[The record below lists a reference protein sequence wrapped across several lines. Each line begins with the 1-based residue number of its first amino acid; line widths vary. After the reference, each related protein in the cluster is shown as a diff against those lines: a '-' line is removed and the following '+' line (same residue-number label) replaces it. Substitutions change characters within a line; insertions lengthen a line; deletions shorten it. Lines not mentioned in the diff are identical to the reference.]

1 MQNIWF
7 SMRIQSRFSSLIF
20 LSALSV
26 LAISVPGTVAAQG
39 VVSVEEGQRIEA
51 VRILITN
58 PGLNAAE
65 NQRIED
71 QARRTLSLFPGERF
85 SREAF
90 DFLMSRVRRS
100 ASLSGADYTVDFGPS
115 GGIVI
120 EVLLT
125 LKDGAAVTDTKGAL
139 AGGGGSDFP
148 VLYEADGTFVK
159 MKLEMF
165 GLHYSNTNAWYGRP
179 DLMLAGNP
187 LVVGN
192 PSGKGYEDWIEAYVH
207 AGVYGITPISDKTY
221 IYGSLSAMLTASTG
235 QELFTDETR
244 SYFGVEE
251 AYAGIVTGN
260 TTESGDRW
268 TFNTNYGRQ
277 RFTLADGFLIANT
290 AFNGHDR
297 AALQANARW
306 ASDALALMQF
316 RFNETKVELFQVD
329 PDELPILDSKTKING
344 INIEDSSLPGTTL
357 AASHLRVPQSSTG
370 YFLPDGTRLSRLG
383 LRVTDVRA
391 RWQPNPTGLAG
402 PYIAGEYAWQ
412 SNSNFAMHATGYF
425 GEFGYAFAKAPWTPT
440 FSYRYS
446 RFSGDDANTSD
457 RYERWDPLLSGGNGE
472 QWVQGINHF
481 KVVQIGNV
489 AAQRFQLRLRPNPKI
504 ELVPQVWLFK
514 ADSTLNLGGNPALS
528 FMDSTDYGHELNIT
542 AKYFYS
548 RNLYL
553 HGHIAV
559 TFPGDA
565 VKSALNGTQEK
576 WWSTMFFARYAF

>member
-1 MQNIWF
+1 MLMTIK
-7 SMRIQSRFSSLIF
+7 RISLLCLGASCLLAF
-20 LSALSV
+20 AMPATV
-26 LAISVPGTVAAQG
+26 LAQG
-39 VVSVEEGQRIEA
+39 LASSEQGLRIEA
-51 VRILITN
+51 VRIKIAN
-58 PGLNAAE
+58 PGSSAAE

-71 QARRTLSLFPGERF
+71 QARRALSLFPGERF
-85 SREAF
+85 SREGF
-90 DFLMSRVRRS
+90 EFLMSRVRRS
-100 ASLSGADYTVDFGPS
+100 AALSGADYGVDFGPS
-115 GGIVI
+115 GGVVV
-120 EVLLT
+120 EVVLT
-125 LKDGAAVTDTKGAL
+125 LKDGAADTGAKGAL
-139 AGGGGSDFP
+139 AGGGRSDFP

-159 MKLEMF
+159 MKLELF

-192 PSGKGYEDWIEAYVH
+192 PSGEGYEDWIEAYLH

-235 QELFTDETR
+235 QELFTDKTR
-244 SYFGVEE
+244 SYFGIED

-260 TTESGDRW
+260 TTDDGNRW
-268 TFNTNYGRQ
+268 SFNASYGRQ

-290 AFNGHDR
+290 ALNGNDR

-316 RFNETKVELFQVD
+316 RYNETKIEMFQVD
-329 PDELPILDSKTKING
+329 PDELPILDSRTKING
-344 INIEDSSLPGTTL
+344 INVEDSSLPGLTIGT
-357 AASHLRVPQSSTG
+357 SHLRVPQSSTG
-370 YFLPDGTRLSRLG
+370 YFLPDGTRLSREG

-412 SNSNFAMHATGYF
+412 SNSNFDMRATGYF
-425 GEFGYAFAKAPWTPT
+425 GEFGYAFAKAPWAPT
-440 FSYRYS
+440 VSYRYS
-446 RFSGDDANTSD
+446 YFSGDDAGTPD

-472 QWVQGINHF
+472 QWIQGINHF

-489 AAQRFQLRLRPNPKI
+489 LAQRFQVRMRPSPKV

-528 FMDSTDYGHELNIT
+528 FMDSADYGHELNIT

-559 TFPGDA
+559 TYPGDA

>member
-1 MQNIWF
+1 MRNTIHTISLISLSAF
-7 SMRIQSRFSSLIF
+7 SMLMFSLPAT
-20 LSALSV
+20 LL
-26 LAISVPGTVAAQG
+26 AQG
-39 VVSVEEGQRIEA
+39 VATSEEGLRVEA
-51 VRILITN
+51 VRIRIVN
-58 PGLNAAE
+58 PGPSAAE

-90 DFLMSRVRRS
+90 DFILARVRRS
-100 ASLSGADYTVDFGPS
+100 ADLAGADYTVDFGPS
-115 GGIVI
+115 GGVVI
-120 EVLLT
+120 DLALN
-125 LKDGAAVTDTKGAL
+125 LKDGAAGTDASGVL
-139 AGGGGSDFP
+139 AGGKTADFP
-148 VLYEADGTFVK
+148 VLYDADGSFVK
-159 MKLEMF
+159 MKLEFF

-187 LVVGN
+187 LVVGE

-207 AGVYGITPISDKTY
+207 AGVYGMHPLSENTY
-221 IYGSLSAMLTASTG
+221 VYGSLSAMLTASAG

-251 AYAGIVTGN
+251 AYAGMVTGN
-260 TTESGDRW
+260 TTEDGNRW
-268 TFNTNYGRQ
+268 TFNASYGRQ

-290 AFNGHDR
+290 AANGNDR

-316 RFNETKVELFQVD
+316 RYNETKVELFQVD

-344 INIEDSSLPGTTL
+344 INIENSSLPGTTL
-357 AASHLRVPQSSTG
+357 AASYLQVPQSTAG
-370 YFLPDGTRLSRLG
+370 YFLPDGSRLSREG

-391 RWQPNPTGLAG
+391 RWQPNPAGMAG
-402 PYIAGEYAWQ
+402 PYIAGEYARQ
-412 SNSNFAMHATGYF
+412 SNSNFDMRATGYF

-446 RFSGDDANTSD
+446 RFSGDDAATPD

-489 AAQRFQLRLRPNPKI
+489 AAQRFQVRLRPNPKI

-528 FMDSTDYGHELNIT
+528 FMSSTDYGHELNIT
-542 AKYFYS
+542 AKYFWS
-548 RNLYL
+548 RHLYL

-559 TFPGDA
+559 TYPGDA
-565 VKSALNGTQEK
+565 VKSALSGTQEK

>member
-1 MQNIWF
+1 MRNSLNLFTITIF
-7 SMRIQSRFSSLIF
+7 SG
-20 LSALSV
+20 
-26 LAISVPGTVAAQG
+26 ISGLLTIVPSIATAQG
-39 VVSVEEGQRIEA
+39 IASTEEGLRVEA
-51 VRILITN
+51 VRITISN
-58 PGLNAAE
+58 PGPSAAD

-90 DFLMSRVRRS
+90 DFMMSRARRS
-100 ASLSGADYTVDFGPS
+100 ASLSGADYRVDFGPS
-115 GGIVI
+115 GGV
-120 EVLLT
+120 VVDVTLT
-125 LKDGAAVTDTKGAL
+125 LKDSSAGPDAKGLL
-139 AGGGGSDFP
+139 ASGDKNDFP
-148 VLYEADGTFVK
+148 VLYDADGSFVK
-159 MKLEMF
+159 MKLEFF

-187 LVVGN
+187 LVVGEA
-192 PSGKGYEDWIEAYVH
+192 SGNGYEDWIEAYVH
-207 AGVYGITPISDKTY
+207 AGIYGIRPVTEKTY
-221 IYGSLSAMLTASTG
+221 VYGSLSAMLTASAG
-235 QELFTDETR
+235 QELFSDETR
-244 SYFGVEE
+244 SHFGVEE
-251 AYAGIVTGN
+251 AYIGVVTGN
-260 TTESGDRW
+260 TSEDGNRW
-268 TFNTNYGRQ
+268 AFNANYGRQ

-290 AFNGHDR
+290 AFNGNER

-306 ASDALALMQF
+306 AADSLALIQY
-316 RFNETKVELFQVD
+316 RYNETKIELFQVD

-344 INIEDSSLPGTTL
+344 LNIENASLPGLTL
-357 AASHLRVPQSSTG
+357 AASHLRVPQSTTS
-370 YFLPDGTRLSRLG
+370 YFLPDGTRLSREG
-383 LRVTDVRA
+383 LRVYDVRA
-391 RWQPNPTGLAG
+391 RWQPKPTGLAG
-402 PYIAGEYAWQ
+402 PFIAAEYAWQ
-412 SNSNFAMHATGYF
+412 TNENFPMLATAYF
-425 GEFGYAFAKAPWTPT
+425 GEIGYAFAQAKWTPT

-446 RFSGDDANTSD
+446 RFSGDDATTPD

-489 AAQRFQLRLRPNPKI
+489 AAQRFQLRLRPNPKL

-528 FMDSTDYGHELNIT
+528 FLSGTDYGHELNIT
-542 AKYFYS
+542 AKYFWS

-565 VKSALNGTQEK
+565 VKSALSGTQEK